1 MTVQTFF
8 DDRKTLCATLS
19 KELNSNISQPL
30 LTPYDEEATLCTVRG
45 FYFDTNNDIYDF
57 SLQIPY
63 FHDINHVPHGFGV
76 PNIYVS
82 GDREYHDDET
92 PIEYANKLLRDDL
105 KAHWGEVHELGDPAE
120 VARLCAQSIK
130 YRIEHKAFDN
140 PAFC

>member
-8 DDRKTLCATLS
+8 NDRKTLCATLS
-19 KELNSNISQPL
+19 KELNSDISQPL

-45 FYFDTNNDIYDF
+45 FYFDANNNIYDF

-82 GDREYHDDET
+82 GDRELHDDDT
-92 PIEYANKLLRDDL
+92 PIEYADKLLRDDL
-105 KAHWGEVHELGDPAE
+105 KAHWGEVKELGDPAE
-120 VARLCAQSIK
+120 VARLCADSIK
-130 YRIEHKAFDN
+130 YRIETKAFNN